1 VHRSVPLLI
10 AALVAAVAFA
20 AALLGR
26 STDPAPM
33 GSTLTAEDRLA
44 LDAPAVVRGAPAA
57 PVDPAVDLGDPEAV
71 ARAYLTAALSLTA
84 DDTGRTHLRAA
95 GYAEP
100 GSPPATVGVL
110 VLDPPAPGEVRRA
123 SVRDLELVASAP
135 DDRRRAYLATVETIT
150 GPPGRR
156 GRNALVTGHLV
167 LAFQPD
173 GRWLVASD
181 TALNP
186 DLDRP
191 LEGDPS

>member
-1 VHRSVPLLI
+1 MHRSVPLLI
-10 AALVAAVAFA
+10 AVLVAAVVFA

-26 STDPAPM
+26 STDAAPT
-33 GSTLTAEDRLA
+33 GSTLTAQDRLA
-44 LDAPAVVRGAPAA
+44 LDAPAVVRGAPAL

-71 ARAYLTAALSLTA
+71 ARAYLIAALSLVA

-110 VLDPPAPGEVRRA
+110 VLDPPPPGEVRRA
-123 SVRDLELVASAP
+123 AVRDLELVAAAP
-135 DDRRRAYLATVETIT
+135 DDRRRAYLAAVETIT
-150 GPPGRR
+150 GPPGGP
-156 GRNALVTGHLV
+156 GRNALVNGHLV

-181 TALNP
+181 TAPDP
-186 DLDRP
+186 DLDRL
-191 LEGDPS
+191 LEGESE

>member
-1 VHRSVPLLI
+1 MTELGITPAQTAGPYLRIGLNN
-10 AALVAAVAFA
+10 VAFA

-26 STDPAPM
+26 STDLAPM

-110 VLDPPAPGEVRRA
+110 VLDPPAPGEVA
-123 SVRDLELVASAP
+123 EADAPKEKPHCRD
-135 DDRRRAYLATVETIT
+135 I
-150 GPPGRR
+150 
-156 GRNALVTGHLV
+156 
-167 LAFQPD
+167 QP
-173 GRWLVASD
+173 
-181 TALNP
+181 
-186 DLDRP
+186 
-191 LEGDPS
+191 